1 MIEALCPAETLLIN
15 GRSQWAENVVSTPSQ
30 PTFHQI
36 LAAVC
41 TAGCDLLP
49 ALIQLP
55 LLLLSSRTGYEKAR
69 QPWEMA
75 VPIRTGYEKARQR
88 WEMAVP
94 SVNHS
99 SHWVLL
105 TMAPLQNQRPTSG
118 TSEFQNHLNLVV
130 LHKLIQ
136 IPSPTSS
143 FESLTQPAFKE
154 NRNPAFHLTDLGD

>member
-1 MIEALCPAETLLIN
+1 MNTDTSWLIIEALCPDTLLIN
-15 GRSQWAENVVSTPSQ
+15 GRSHWAENVVSTPTQ
-30 PTFHQI
+30 PTFHQS

-55 LLLLSSRTGYEKAR
+55 LLLLSCRTGYEKAR

-75 VPIRTGYEKARQR
+75 VP
-88 WEMAVP
+88 

-99 SHWVLL
+99 SHWMLL
-105 TMAPLQNQRPTSG
+105 TMALMQNQRPTSG
-118 TSEFQNHLNLVV
+118 TSEFRDHLNLVV

-154 NRNPAFHLTDLGD
+154 NRNPAFHLTDLGG